1 MIARAISQ
9 LALESWMNI
18 SRNLTLSLIDTS
30 DFTRQLRYHLSANS
44 MIGSCISL
52 LRRPINTQPCATLDD
67 QSHKFSDNY
76 WQNRV
81 FENHKSIDFPLIST
95 SITGPMH
102 ALNWVPLNFCILQL
116 KMPDMEGAT
125 WDKIWI
131 FLDTGKIPSHV
142 PLLFVKQLPMSI
154 K

>member
-1 MIARAISQ
+1 MITRAISQ
-9 LALESWMNI
+9 PELKSWMNI

-30 DFTRQLRYHLSANS
+30 EATRQLRYHLSANS

-52 LRRPINTQPCATLDD
+52 LRRPINTQPCAKMDD
-67 QSHKFSDNY
+67 QSRKFSDKY

-102 ALNWVPLNFCILQL
+102 ALNWVPLNFCNLQV

-125 WDKIWI
+125 WDKTWILLDIW
-131 FLDTGKIPSHV
+131 L
-142 PLLFVKQLPMSI
+142 
-154 K
+154 